1 MRTIYNIYEGILSD
15 FDTVSKKDEYEIDK
29 LERNLPS
36 KNKYIQT
43 FKSEIIYFWEL
54 PNKYKTIANDF
65 FKKLPKIEDE
75 SYKYIIS
82 SLYDLPPA
90 KKIILCVSKD
100 KIKIKLSGA
109 DNNSINGLPLIKH
122 DNVKLNNVEK
132 RVNTG
137 YKLLLKISELDVF
150 KSIFEEAI
158 KIKNINDIKQNSN
171 SFIDKLLK

>member
-1 MRTIYNIYEGILSD
+1 MKNIIDIYEGILSD

-43 FKSEIIYFWEL
+43 SKSKIIYFWEL
-54 PNKYKTIANDF
+54 PDKYKNIANDF
-65 FKKLPKIEDE
+65 LKKLPKIEDE
-75 SYKYIIS
+75 LYRDTIS
-82 SLYDLPPA
+82 LLYDLPPA
-90 KKIILCVSKD
+90 KKIILSVSKD
-100 KIKIKLSGA
+100 EIRIKLSGA

-122 DNVKLNNVEK
+122 DNVKLNTAEK
-132 RVNTG
+132 RINTG
-137 YKLLLKISELDVF
+137 YELLFKISELDVF

-158 KIKNINDIKQNSN
+158 KIKNNNDIKQNSN